1 MPVVPVALLLVT
13 GAGDG
18 EGLSR
23 AEVEE
28 IVKAALA
35 DIPRSQP
42 GLTSAEAGQIARG
55 VVASIPPRS
64 APTEYT
70 KFVVDKAIARFHAD
84 GLEATL
90 EHYNSVESVGAS
102 GTCSSQRPK
111 GRYWDTTTPGTLR
124 YTCKRCSTTGPSRP
138 PKMGFG

>member
-70 KFVVDKAIARFHAD
+70 TFFVQPAISRYETQGLGAD
-84 GLEATL
+84 
-90 EHYNSVESVGAS
+90 
-102 GTCSSQRPK
+102 
-111 GRYWDTTTPGTLR
+111 
-124 YTCKRCSTTGPSRP
+124 
-138 PKMGFG
+138 